1 MKHILTIAAIV
12 LPLILS
18 GQVVLQESFWTGTY
32 IEKDGAKLTD
42 RGTIKLFGDNQ
53 EALDLYL
60 DGKADGNAY
69 LALSLI
75 GSACVLGGALTLG
88 KGQPVVPL
96 TLSLSGLTFTIVGM
110 SKYSQRRKKWNRAVA
125 IYNQ

>member
-53 EALDLYL
+53 AALDLYL
-60 DGKADGNAY
+60 DGKEDGDWYNAMII
-69 LALSLI
+69 A
-75 GSACVLGGALTLG
+75 GSVCVAGGALTLSG
-88 KGQPVVPL
+88 ENPYLPL
-96 TLSLSGLTFTIVGM
+96 TLSLTGLTMTIVGA